1 MASEERPSV
10 FVEPLP
16 ARPNLEMQ
24 QKRAKDLLRDAWA
37 REAGALV
44 RIRALHPRPP
54 EPDAMKLAD
63 AQLVIARGY
72 GFESWADLKRKI
84 ESLTRSPKE
93 VFFLAVRQGDVGRA
107 RELLKEHA
115 DVRGAV
121 NEPAGDFGGRPV
133 GMARKNLAMID
144 LLLEYGADINLKS
157 EWGPGGFGILE
168 GEWTPEQVD
177 ALVSRGAVVDV
188 FGAAHHGRFDRL
200 KELVEHDSSLVHARG
215 GDGKTPL
222 HWASTVEIARYLI
235 ERGADIDAI
244 DVDHQSTPAQY
255 LVRDAPDVTRLLL
268 DRGAWSDIFIAVG
281 LRDAALVDRALAA
294 DPEALDHRTWHGK
307 YTVVPHERRP
317 KTRHDLGGHRGD
329 VYRWVFDHNVTA
341 LDVAARLGYS
351 EIVEQLLR
359 HATPAQRLLAA
370 CAVAD
375 RAAAQAV
382 VAEHPDVV
390 TRLSKDQMRLIADRA
405 HANDAAAVILMLDVG
420 FDPLARGVEDWE
432 PVRWAAFHGNAVML
446 EPLLRH
452 NPPVNVPD
460 PSYGGPPLG
469 QCIYGSLHGWSCR
482 TGEFA
487 RSVQQLLDAGERP
500 DPSYLPTGRDD
511 VDAVLRQ
518 YFEKAIR

>member
-16 ARPNLEMQ
+16 AKPNLEMQ
-24 QKRAKDLLRDAWA
+24 QKRAKDLVREAWA
-37 REAGALV
+37 READALA
-44 RIRALHPRPP
+44 RIRALHPEPP

-72 GFESWADLKRKI
+72 GFESWSDMKRKI

-93 VFFLAVRQGDVGRA
+93 LFFTAVRNGDVSRA

-115 DVRGAV
+115 DVQRAV

-133 GMARKNLAMID
+133 HMARKNLALID

-157 EWGPGGFGILE
+157 DWGPGGFGILE
-168 GEWTPEQVD
+168 SEWTPEQVD
-177 ALVSRGAVVDV
+177 ALASRGAVVDA
-188 FGAAHHGRFDRL
+188 FAAAHHGRLERL
-200 KELVEHDSSLVHARG
+200 RELVESDPSLVHARG

-222 HWASTVEIARYLI
+222 HWASTVEIAQYLI
-235 ERGADIDAI
+235 EHGADIDAI

-255 LVRDAPDVTRLLL
+255 LVREAPDVTRLLL
-268 DRGAWSDIFIAVG
+268 ARGAWFDIFIAVG
-281 LRDAALVDRALAA
+281 LRDAALVERALEA

-307 YTVVPHERRP
+307 YTIVPHDSRP
-317 KTRHDLGGHRGD
+317 STRHDLGGHRGD

-341 LDVAARLGYS
+341 LDVAVSLGYPD
-351 EIVEQLLR
+351 IVAQLLR

-370 CAVAD
+370 CGSGD
-375 RAAAQAV
+375 RAAAEAV

-390 TRLSKDQMRLIADRA
+390 KGLTSDQMRLIADRA
-405 HANDAAAVILMLDVG
+405 HANDAAAVILMLDLG
-420 FDPLARGVEDWE
+420 FDPLARGVENWE

-446 EPLLRH
+446 ERLLRH

-469 QCIYGSLHGWSCR
+469 QCVYGSLHGWSCR
-482 TGEFA
+482 TGDFA
-487 RSVQQLLDAGERP
+487 RSVQLLLDAGDRP
-500 DPSYLPTGRDD
+500 DPSYLPSGRDD
-511 VDAVLRQ
+511 VDAVLRE
-518 YFEKAIR
+518 YFKQRK